1 MTQEPKANL
10 FNFQEFLGK
19 FKNFKNEKSEQ
30 NKKEIDEY
38 IATVDFDNKNNSL
51 YLFKELFSIFD
62 RNSLVYH
69 QIYLDIKEEKN
80 DLMKK
85 LQKKDH

>member
-10 FNFQEFLGK
+10 FNFQEFLEK

-38 IATVDFDNKNNSL
+38 IATVDFDNKNNNSL
-51 YLFKELFSIFD
+51 DLFKELFSIFD

-80 DLMKK
+80 DLMKS
-85 LQKKDH
+85 LQKKD